1 MTDVQLY
8 MTIGIPSVLALLGI
22 LINVSFFLTVN
33 NRIQSLENRLDGRID
48 SLAMKFDTRFD
59 LLLGKIFEID
69 NRLSRVGEQLKR

>member
-22 LINVSFFLTVN
+22 LINVSFFMTVN